1 MKSIVAQFVTT
12 SMTLRSV
19 IRTAASLPAP
29 LSKICP
35 TIGAA
40 RFAA

>member
-1 MKSIVAQFVTT
+1 MKKYRCTVCDYIYDLQ
-12 SMTLRSV
+12 SV
-19 IRTAASLPAP
+19 IRTAASPPAP